1 MENKDIKREK
11 AMKRFMASKAL
22 KKKHVEQM
30 VQYMKKIP
38 GKYRK
43 NLRPTHL
50 PERRKK
56 KI

>member
-30 VQYMKKIP
+30 VQYMKKSYEEKT
-38 GKYRK
+38 GLSADYVFVM
-43 NLRPTHL
+43 
-50 PERRKK
+50 
-56 KI
+56 